1 MNRKLYFRQVIEHL
15 STVLMISSSN
25 ILQSVFMMSSF
36 NFLDAI
42 DFSFETMNHIFVLM
56 HFIT

>member
-1 MNRKLYFRQVIEHL
+1 MNRKLDFRQVIEHL

-42 DFSFETMNHIFVLM
+42 DFSFETMNDIFVLM

>member
-25 ILQSVFMMSSF
+25 ILQSVFMMPSF

-42 DFSFETMNHIFVLM
+42 DFSFETMNDIFVLM